1 MVQIDI
7 DIPQNCAMCPL
18 LVTAGFDAYCK
29 INGVTV
35 EPETLATGRLK
46 DCPMQDVQ
54 PIKHAHWIDEE
65 LELGEDFCLYKCSNC
80 GEEFQ
85 LMDGTPN
92 DNDYGYCP
100 HCGAKMDDV
109 KHE

>member
-46 DCPMQDVQ
+46 DCPMQDAQ
-54 PIKHAHWIDEE
+54 PIKHAHWIDEG
-65 LELGEDFCLYKCSNC
+65 LEIVEDMSVYKCSNC
-80 GEEFQ
+80 GKE
-85 LMDGTPN
+85 LVMDVELD
-92 DNDYGYCP
+92 DNGYCP
-100 HCGAKMDDV
+100 CCGAKMDEV